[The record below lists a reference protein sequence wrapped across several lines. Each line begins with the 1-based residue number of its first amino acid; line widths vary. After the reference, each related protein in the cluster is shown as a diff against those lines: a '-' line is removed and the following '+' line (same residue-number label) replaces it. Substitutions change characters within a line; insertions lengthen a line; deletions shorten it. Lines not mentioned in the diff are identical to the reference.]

1 MQKTRNWLKQL
12 RVSKGYTQEQVAES
26 TKMSRSL
33 YGHIESGTRGAT
45 VKNAKKIAELLEFDW
60 TLFFVNDSY
69 EMKLKNK
76 VS

>member
-1 MQKTRNWLKQL
+1 MQETRNWLRRL
-12 RVSKGYTQEQVAES
+12 RVAKGYTQEQVAEK

-45 VKNAKKIAELLEFDW
+45 VKNAKKIAKLLEFDW
-60 TLFFVNDSY
+60 TLFFANESY
-69 EMKLKNK
+69 EMKQKSK